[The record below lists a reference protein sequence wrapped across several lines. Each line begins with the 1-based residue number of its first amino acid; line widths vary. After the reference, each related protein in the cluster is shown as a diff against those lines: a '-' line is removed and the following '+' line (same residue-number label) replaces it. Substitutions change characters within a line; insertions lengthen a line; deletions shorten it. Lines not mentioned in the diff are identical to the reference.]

1 MADCAGRA
9 VVGLAAR
16 HPVLVE
22 LLLAVFFSDAVSGK
36 DSPESRLDG
45 KVEKTKSSGVG
56 DDSS

>member
-1 MADCAGRA
+1 M
-9 VVGLAAR
+9 GLAAR